1 MKRVLREL
9 FRVHQH
15 DIAPLDLVVRVQRIY
30 GPSDYSRL
38 AGEFCEL
45 LRKLGKQLEKRK
57 SVS

>member
-15 DIAPLDLVVRVQRIY
+15 DIAHLDLVVRVQRVY
-30 GPSDYSRL
+30 QPSDYPTL
-38 AGEFCEL
+38 AGEFGEL

-57 SVS
+57 SA